1 MTPTLESLTMGFMK
15 PAALLA
21 LSLLASFFLSPA
33 VAGPESLKVTFEA
46 EKDRDKDKMT
56 DQKLGEGDKIVT
68 RYDFRFSVENL
79 TTEACPGVEAR
90 VYVVVSPFNFKNEND
105 VQVYKV
111 LEKKDVVID
120 KQGTTKIEMGS
131 VDLTITDSVKGNLT
145 WHSGWK
151 YQGYLAELSH
161 GGQVFYTDNAGGGD
175 TKRAV
180 AAYLKNPS
188 PKRK

>member
-1 MTPTLESLTMGFMK
+1 MGLMK

-21 LSLLASFFLSPA
+21 LFLLSSFPA
-33 VAGPESLKVTFEA
+33 MAGPESLKVTFQA
-46 EKDRDKDKMT
+46 EKDRDKDKMA

-68 RYDFRFSVENL
+68 HYDFGFKVENL
-79 TTEACPGVEAR
+79 SAEEFSGVEAR
-90 VYVVVSPFNFKNEND
+90 VYVVVSPFNFKNENE

-111 LEKKDVVID
+111 LEKTGIVID
-120 KQGTTKIEMGS
+120 KQGTTKIDAGS
-131 VDLTITDSVKGNLT
+131 VDLTITDSVKGSLT

-151 YQGYLAELSH
+151 YQGYLAELSL